1 MKTLVLSLR
10 NNLKKVGYVR
20 FGFYGKTGYIT
31 NIKVDKNLRS
41 KGYGSELLKISENT
55 LKNNYNVEQIKLCA
69 WNSIYSN
76 SSNLYFYI
84 KNGYEINGET
94 TYNDNESD
102 IFEITGFIK
111 KLHVIVE

>member
-10 NNLKKVGYVR
+10 NNLKKVGSVNY
-20 FGFYGKTGYIT
+20 GFHRKMGFIS
-31 NIKVDKNLRS
+31 NIIVNKNERRN
-41 KGYGSELLKISENT
+41 GIGTELLKLSENN
-55 LKNNYNVEQIKLCA
+55 LKNIYKVEEIKLCA

-76 SSNLYFYI
+76 SSNLDFYI
-84 KNGYEINGET
+84 KNGYKINGKT
-94 TYNDNESD
+94 TYYDNESD

>member
-10 NNLKKVGYVR
+10 NNLKKVGSVNL
-20 FGFYGKTGYIT
+20 GFHKKTGYI
-31 NIKVDKNLRS
+31 INLEIEKSQRE
-41 KGYGSELLKISENT
+41 KGYGTELLKISENT
-55 LKNNYNVEQIKLCA
+55 LKNNYNVEQIKLCS

-76 SSNLYFYI
+76 YSNLEFF
-84 KNGYEINGET
+84 KKKGYKINGKT
-94 TYNDNESD
+94 TYYDDESD